1 MAARWALLVALTAA
15 GTAGLDVLAVPSPA
29 LFAGLVAAAL
39 LALLKRAPG
48 RVARPLSM
56 PPRRPWSGS

>member
-39 LALLKRAPG
+39 LALLGAGPDGSPG
-48 RVARPLSM
+48 RSA